1 MKETFKFIKLIKV
14 KRNNTNDKYIDT
26 YIETYTKEIK
36 LLQKELHKELIES
49 IKTLEE

>member
-14 KRNNTNDKYIDT
+14 KKNNTNDEYTNT
-26 YIETYTKEIK
+26 YTETYTKEIR

-49 IKTLEE
+49 IRKLEE